1 MLSKITAIVLC
12 FSLAIAPVCFAEET
26 IPKGKITGLMKGQ
39 RAPYSGVLLDNV
51 SAARIFTDKKYFED
65 QWKLK
70 LEYELGKERAKLNLK
85 IETQKASLDALQEKH
100 TTLINLKDKE
110 IERLTE
116 IAAGK
121 EDYSTWWAVG
131 GVLAGIGL
139 TLAVVFA
146 VDAGV
151 NK

>member
-1 MLSKITAIVLC
+1 MWNKLTAIVLC
-12 FSLAIAPVCFAEET
+12 FSLTLAPVCLAEEP
-26 IPKGKITGLMKGQ
+26 IPKGKISGLMKGQ
-39 RAPYSGVLLDNV
+39 KAPYSGVLLDNV

>member
-1 MLSKITAIVLC
+1 MFYKLLSLVLC
-12 FSLAIAPVCFAEET
+12 FSLALAPVCFAEET

-39 RAPYSGVLLDNV
+39 KAPYSGVLLDNV

>member
-1 MLSKITAIVLC
+1 MFYKLLSLVLC
-12 FSLAIAPVCFAEET
+12 LSLTLAPVCFAEEP

-39 RAPYSGVLLDNV
+39 KAPYSGVLLDNV
-51 SAARIFTDKKYFED
+51 SAARIFIDKKYFED

-70 LEYELGKERAKLNLK
+70 LEYELGKERAKLNLT

>member
-1 MLSKITAIVLC
+1 MLNKITALVLC
-12 FSLAIAPVCFAEET
+12 FSLALAPVCFAEEP

-39 RAPYSGVLLDNV
+39 HAPYSGILLDNV

-85 IETQKASLDALQEKH
+85 IETQKIALEALQEKH
-100 TTLINLKDKE
+100 TTLINLKDEE
-110 IERLTE
+110 IKRLSD
-116 IAAGK
+116 IATGK

-131 GVLAGIGL
+131 GVVVGIGL

>member
-1 MLSKITAIVLC
+1 MLNKITALVLC
-12 FSLAIAPVCFAEET
+12 FSLALAPVCFAEEP

-39 RAPYSGVLLDNV
+39 HAPYSGILLDNV

-65 QWKLK
+65 QWI
-70 LEYELGKERAKLNLK
+70 KLNLK
-85 IETQKASLDALQEKH
+85 IETQKIALEALQEKH
-100 TTLINLKDKE
+100 TTLINLKDEE
-110 IERLTE
+110 IKRLSD
-116 IAAGK
+116 IATGK

-131 GVLAGIGL
+131 GVIVGIGL

-151 NK
+151 SK

>member
-1 MLSKITAIVLC
+1 MFYKLLSLVLC
-12 FSLAIAPVCFAEET
+12 LSLTLAPVCFAEEP

-39 RAPYSGVLLDNV
+39 KAPYSGVLLDNV

>member
-1 MLSKITAIVLC
+1 MFYKLLSLVLC
-12 FSLAIAPVCFAEET
+12 FSLTLAPVCLAEET

-70 LEYELGKERAKLNLK
+70 LEYELGKERAKLNLT

>member
-1 MLSKITAIVLC
+1 MFYKLLSLVLC
-12 FSLAIAPVCFAEET
+12 FSLTLAPVCLAEET

-39 RAPYSGVLLDNV
+39 KAPYSGVLLDNV

>member
-1 MLSKITAIVLC
+1 MFYKLLSLVLC
-12 FSLAIAPVCFAEET
+12 FSLTLTPVCLAEDP

-39 RAPYSGVLLDNV
+39 KAPYSGVLLDNV

>member
-1 MLSKITAIVLC
+1 
-12 FSLAIAPVCFAEET
+12 
-26 IPKGKITGLMKGQ
+26 MKGQ
-39 RAPYSGVLLDNV
+39 KAPYSGVLLDNV

-146 VDAGV
+146 VNAGV

>member
-1 MLSKITAIVLC
+1 MWNKLTAIVLC
-12 FSLAIAPVCFAEET
+12 FSLTLAPVCLAEET
-26 IPKGKITGLMKGQ
+26 IPKGKISGLMKGQ
-39 RAPYSGVLLDNV
+39 KAPYSGVLLDNV
-51 SAARIFTDKKYFED
+51 SAARIFIDKKYFED

-70 LEYELGKERAKLNLK
+70 LEYELGKERAKLNLT

>member
-1 MLSKITAIVLC
+1 MFYKLLSLVLC
-12 FSLAIAPVCFAEET
+12 FSLTLAPVCLAEET

>member
-12 FSLAIAPVCFAEET
+12 FSLTLAPVCLAEET

>member
-1 MLSKITAIVLC
+1 
-12 FSLAIAPVCFAEET
+12 
-26 IPKGKITGLMKGQ
+26 
-39 RAPYSGVLLDNV
+39 
-51 SAARIFTDKKYFED
+51 
-65 QWKLK
+65 
-70 LEYELGKERAKLNLK
+70 LGKQKARLDLT
-85 IETQKASLDALQEKH
+85 IQSQKASLDALQEKH
-100 TTLINLKDKE
+100 TALIDIKDEE
-110 IERLTE
+110 IKRLSD

-131 GVLAGIGL
+131 GVVVGIGL